1 MDYASLLDSLIVTL
15 VKENASDLH
24 LVYGVEPTIRLN
36 GELIKV
42 TAVGKLNEETIVSI
56 LKLVI
61 NEKMYERF
69 ENETQLDFSYT
80 HRGEYRLRGS
90 AYKQSGTVAIAIRLI
105 PKVKSFKDLNLPPK
119 VIEIISSVN
128 QGFFLVTGPVGSG
141 KSTTLASIIGDM
153 NSKDKKNIITIEDPI
168 EYIHEQGQCLI
179 SQRELGFD
187 ALSFSGALLAS
198 LRQDPDVILIGEMRD
213 VDTISTA
220 VTAAETSHIVLS
232 TLHTNSAAQTID
244 RIIDV
249 FPGEK
254 QNQIRLQLA
263 SCLLGVLSQRL
274 LPRVSGGMIP
284 AYELLIVTPAVQNL
298 IRENRAFEIDLMIDT
313 GADIGMISLDRSLA
327 ELVRSGEVPL
337 DIAAKYAKNVTL
349 FERYIG

>member
-1 MDYASLLDSLIVTL
+1 MDYTSLLDSLIITL

-24 LVYGVEPTIRLN
+24 LLYGVEPTIRLS

-42 TAVGKLNEETIVSI
+42 TAVGKLNEDTIVNM
-56 LKLVI
+56 LKLMI
-61 NEKMYERF
+61 NDRLYERF

-90 AYKQSGTVAIAIRLI
+90 AYKQSGTVAVSIRLI
-105 PKVKSFKDLNLPPK
+105 PKVRTFEELNLPSK
-119 VIEIISSVN
+119 VLDMIDAVK

-141 KSTTLASIIGDM
+141 KSTTLASIISNM
-153 NSKDKKNIITIEDPI
+153 NKNEKKNIITVEDPV

-187 ALSFSGALLAS
+187 ATSFSSALLAA
-198 LRQDPDVILIGEMRD
+198 LRQDPDVIMIGEMRD
-213 VDTISTA
+213 IDTISTA
-220 VTAAETSHIVLS
+220 VTAAETSHLVLS

-263 SCLLGVLSQRL
+263 SCLLGILSQRL

-313 GADIGMISLDRSLA
+313 GTDVGMISLDRSLA
-327 ELVRSGEVPL
+327 ELVRSGEVPI
-337 DIAAKYAKNVTL
+337 DVAAKYAKNITL

>member
-24 LVYGVEPTIRLN
+24 LIYGVEPTIRLN
-36 GELIKV
+36 GELIKI
-42 TAVGKLNEETIVSI
+42 TAVGKLNEEAIVSI
-56 LKLVI
+56 IRLMV
-61 NEKMYERF
+61 NDKMHERF
-69 ENETQLDFSYT
+69 QNETQLDFSYT
-80 HRGEYRLRGS
+80 HRGEYRVRGS
-90 AYKQSGTVAIAIRLI
+90 AYKQSGTAALALRLI
-105 PKVKSFKDLNLPPK
+105 PKVRSFEELNLPKK
-119 VIEIISSVN
+119 VLNIVDAVN

-141 KSTTLASIIGDM
+141 KSTTLASIIDHM
-153 NSKDKKNIITIEDPI
+153 NKKDKKNIITIEDPI

-187 ALSFSGALLAS
+187 AASFSSALLAS

-263 SCLLGVLSQRL
+263 ASLLGVLSQRL

-298 IRENRAFEIDLMIDT
+298 IRENRTFEIDLMIDT
-313 GADIGMISLDRSLA
+313 GQDLGMISLDRSLA
-327 ELVRSGEVPL
+327 DLVRSGEVPL
-337 DIAAKYAKNVTL
+337 DVAAKYAKNVTL

>member
-1 MDYASLLDSLIVTL
+1 MN
-15 VKENASDLH
+15 K
-24 LVYGVEPTIRLN
+24 
-36 GELIKV
+36 
-42 TAVGKLNEETIVSI
+42 NE
-56 LKLVI
+56 
-61 NEKMYERF
+61 
-69 ENETQLDFSYT
+69 
-80 HRGEYRLRGS
+80 
-90 AYKQSGTVAIAIRLI
+90 
-105 PKVKSFKDLNLPPK
+105 
-119 VIEIISSVN
+119 
-128 QGFFLVTGPVGSG
+128 
-141 KSTTLASIIGDM
+141 
-153 NSKDKKNIITIEDPI
+153 KKNIITVEDPV

-187 ALSFSGALLAS
+187 ATSFSSALLAA
-198 LRQDPDVILIGEMRD
+198 LRQDPDVIMIGEMRD
-213 VDTISTA
+213 IDTISTA
-220 VTAAETSHIVLS
+220 VTAAETSHLVLS

-263 SCLLGVLSQRL
+263 SCLLGILSQRL

-313 GADIGMISLDRSLA
+313 GTDVGMISLDRSLA
-327 ELVRSGEVPL
+327 ELVRSGEVPI
-337 DIAAKYAKNVTL
+337 DVAAKYAKNITL

>member
-1 MDYASLLDSLIVTL
+1 MDYTSLLDSLIITL

-24 LVYGVEPTIRLN
+24 LLYGVEPTIRLS

-42 TAVGKLNEETIVSI
+42 TAVGKLNEDTII
-56 LKLVI
+56 NMLKLMI
-61 NEKMYERF
+61 NDKLYERF
-69 ENETQLDFSYT
+69 ETETQLDFSYT

-90 AYKQSGTVAIAIRLI
+90 AYKQSGTIAISIRLI
-105 PKVKSFKDLNLPPK
+105 PKVKTFEELNLPSK
-119 VIEIISSVN
+119 VLNMIGAVK

-141 KSTTLASIIGDM
+141 KSTTLASIISDM
-153 NSKDKKNIITIEDPI
+153 NKNEKKNIITIEDPV

-187 ALSFSGALLAS
+187 ANSFSSALLAT
-198 LRQDPDVILIGEMRD
+198 LRQDPDVIMIGEMRD
-213 VDTISTA
+213 IETISTA
-220 VTAAETSHIVLS
+220 VTAAETSHLVLS

-263 SCLLGVLSQRL
+263 SCLLGILSQRL

-313 GADIGMISLDRSLA
+313 GTDVGMISLDRSLA

-337 DIAAKYAKNVTL
+337 DVAAKYAKNVTL

>member
-24 LVYGVEPTIRLN
+24 LIYGVEPTIRLN
-36 GELIKV
+36 GELIKI
-42 TAVGKLNEETIVSI
+42 TAVGKLNEETIINI
-56 LKLVI
+56 LKLML
-61 NEKMYERF
+61 NDKMYERF
-69 ENETQLDFSYT
+69 EAETQLDFSYT

-90 AYKQSGTVAIAIRLI
+90 AYKQSGTAAIAMRLI
-105 PKVKSFKDLNLPPK
+105 PKVKSFVDLNLPPK
-119 VIEIISSVN
+119 VLDMIGAVN

-141 KSTTLASIIGDM
+141 KSTTLAAIIGNM
-153 NSKDKKNIITIEDPI
+153 NAKEKKNIITIEDPI
-168 EYIHEQGQCLI
+168 EYVHEHGQCLI

-187 ALSFSGALLAS
+187 AQSFGGALLAS

-213 VDTISTA
+213 IDTISTA
-220 VTAAETSHIVLS
+220 VTAAETSHLVLS

-263 SCLLGVLSQRL
+263 SCLLGILSQRL

-313 GADIGMISLDRSLA
+313 GSDMGMISLDRSLA
-327 ELVRSGEVPL
+327 DLVRSGEVPL
-337 DIAAKYAKNVTL
+337 DVAAKYAKNVSL

>member
-24 LVYGVEPTIRLN
+24 LIYGVEPTIRLN
-36 GELIKV
+36 GELIKI
-42 TAVGKLNEETIVSI
+42 TAVGKLNEETIINI
-56 LKLVI
+56 LKLML
-61 NEKMYERF
+61 NDKMYERF
-69 ENETQLDFSYT
+69 EAETQLDFSYT

-90 AYKQSGTVAIAIRLI
+90 AYKQSGTVAIAMRLI
-105 PKVKSFKDLNLPPK
+105 PKVKSFVDLNLPPK
-119 VIEIISSVN
+119 VLDMIGAVN

-141 KSTTLASIIGDM
+141 KSTTLAAIIGNM
-153 NSKDKKNIITIEDPI
+153 NAKEKKNIITIEDPI
-168 EYIHEQGQCLI
+168 EYVHEHGQCLI

-187 ALSFSGALLAS
+187 AQSFGGALLAS

-213 VDTISTA
+213 IDTISTA
-220 VTAAETSHIVLS
+220 VTAAETSHLVLS

-263 SCLLGVLSQRL
+263 SCLLGILSQRL

-313 GADIGMISLDRSLA
+313 GSDMGMISLDRSLA
-327 ELVRSGEVPL
+327 DLVRSGEVPL
-337 DIAAKYAKNVTL
+337 DVAAKYAKNVSL

>member
-1 MDYASLLDSLIVTL
+1 
-15 VKENASDLH
+15 
-24 LVYGVEPTIRLN
+24 
-36 GELIKV
+36 
-42 TAVGKLNEETIVSI
+42 
-56 LKLVI
+56 
-61 NEKMYERF
+61 MYERF
-69 ENETQLDFSYT
+69 EAETQLDFSYT

-90 AYKQSGTVAIAIRLI
+90 AYKQSGTAAMAMRLI
-105 PKVKSFKDLNLPPK
+105 PKVKSFADLNLPPK
-119 VIEIISSVN
+119 VLDMIGAVN

-141 KSTTLASIIGDM
+141 KSTTLAAIIGNM
-153 NSKDKKNIITIEDPI
+153 NAKEKKNIITIEDPI
-168 EYIHEQGQCLI
+168 EYVHEHGQCLI

-187 ALSFSGALLAS
+187 AQSFGGALLAS

-213 VDTISTA
+213 MDTISTA
-220 VTAAETSHIVLS
+220 VTAAETSHLVLS

-263 SCLLGVLSQRL
+263 SCLLGILSQRL

-313 GADIGMISLDRSLA
+313 GSDMGMISLDRSLA
-327 ELVRSGEVPL
+327 DLVRSGEVPL
-337 DIAAKYAKNVTL
+337 DVAAKYAKNVSL

>member
-24 LVYGVEPTIRLN
+24 LIYGVEPTIRLN
-36 GELIKV
+36 GELIKI
-42 TAVGKLNEETIVSI
+42 TAVGKLNEETITNI
-56 LKLVI
+56 LKLML
-61 NEKMYERF
+61 NDKMYERF
-69 ENETQLDFSYT
+69 EAETQLDFSYT

-90 AYKQSGTVAIAIRLI
+90 AYKQSGTVAIAMRLI
-105 PKVKSFKDLNLPPK
+105 PKVKSFVDLNLPPK
-119 VIEIISSVN
+119 VLDMIGAVN

-141 KSTTLASIIGDM
+141 KSTTLAAIIGNM
-153 NSKDKKNIITIEDPI
+153 NAKEKKNIITIEDPI
-168 EYIHEQGQCLI
+168 EYVHEHGQCLI

-187 ALSFSGALLAS
+187 AQSFGGALLAS

-213 VDTISTA
+213 IDTISTA
-220 VTAAETSHIVLS
+220 VTAAETSHLVLS

-263 SCLLGVLSQRL
+263 SCLLGILSQRL

-313 GADIGMISLDRSLA
+313 GSDMGMISLDRSLA
-327 ELVRSGEVPL
+327 DLVRSGEVPL
-337 DIAAKYAKNVTL
+337 DVAAKYAKNVSL